1 MYAKHGSRIG
11 QLTMDPAHGGYVKLR
26 WVDDGSE
33 SGYIKAAELTRA
45 TAVET
50 QVLLQCRLV

>member
-11 QLTMDPAHGGYVKLR
+11 QLTMDPDIGGATKLR

-33 SGYIKAAELTRA
+33 SGYIRAAELTRL

-50 QVLLQCRLV
+50 QVVLHVG